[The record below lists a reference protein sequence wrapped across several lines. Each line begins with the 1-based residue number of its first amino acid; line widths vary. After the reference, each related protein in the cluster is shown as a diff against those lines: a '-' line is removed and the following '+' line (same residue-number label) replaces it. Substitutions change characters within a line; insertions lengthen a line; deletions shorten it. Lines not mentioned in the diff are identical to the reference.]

1 MKKIKRGAK
10 NIDKKGQL
18 MGMPFQFIFA
28 LILVAVAIFVGFYV
42 IKMFLDRAEQAN
54 INDFV
59 KNQLQYE
66 IENVWLGPSDAQITR
81 TLILSNNFGYI
92 CFFNQS
98 KHSCSSSDVPSFCSE
113 YELYTRTDKD
123 NLFLI
128 GKDGQMGK
136 AEKYDTYTSWHIAC
150 GTTTKKDCFTWPQQK
165 NPLCIPVSNGKVTIK
180 LTKQSGQNYVTISQP
195 S

>member
-1 MKKIKRGAK
+1 MEKRG
-10 NIDKKGQL
+10 KKGQI

-66 IENVWLGPSDAQITR
+66 IESVWIGPSDAEITR
-81 TLILSNNFGYI
+81 HLILSNNFGYI

-98 KHSCSSSDVPSFCSE
+98 KHSCSSADVPYFCQD
-113 YELYTRTDKD
+113 YGAYKRTDQD

-128 GKDGQMGK
+128 GKDGNMGK
-136 AEKYDTYTSWHIAC
+136 AERYDTYTSWHVTC
-150 GTTTKKDCFTWPQQK
+150 GTTAKKECLTWSQTR
-165 NPLCIPVSNGKVTIK
+165 NPFCIPVINGKVSVR
-180 LTKQSGQNYVTISQP
+180 LTKQSGQTYVTISQP